1 MIQTSNL
8 CLYYT
13 RFHSLN
19 QKSNGFMCKNLLLTS
34 KLLMLKM
41 YQSAW
46 RYVRIKIRVIA
57 MFVLLFVFINLMCNA
72 TILSDCRWTIF
83 HLNLKDCVVSDRC
96 DRFRSSAKNDI
107 FFFYFFFWIFFFC
120 KHGRVVSALAFK
132 KSYLRLNSCTQMIQ
146 IVTRTER

>member
-96 DRFRSSAKNDI
+96 DRFRSSAKAI
-107 FFFYFFFWIFFFC
+107 FFFLYFFFANMAEW
-120 KHGRVVSALAFK
+120 LARWLLK

>member
-107 FFFYFFFWIFFFC
+107 FFFYFFFEYFFF
-120 KHGRVVSALAFK
+120 ANMAEWLARWLLK
-132 KSYLRLNSCTQMIQ
+132 KVIYD
-146 IVTRTER
+146 

>member
-1 MIQTSNL
+1 
-8 CLYYT
+8 
-13 RFHSLN
+13 
-19 QKSNGFMCKNLLLTS
+19 MCKNLLLTS

-83 HLNLKDCVVSDRC
+83 HLNLKDSVVSDRR
-96 DRFRSSAKNDI
+96 DRFRSSAKAI
-107 FFFYFFFWIFFFC
+107 FFFFYFFLEYFC
-120 KHGRVVSALAFK
+120 FANMAEWLARWLLK